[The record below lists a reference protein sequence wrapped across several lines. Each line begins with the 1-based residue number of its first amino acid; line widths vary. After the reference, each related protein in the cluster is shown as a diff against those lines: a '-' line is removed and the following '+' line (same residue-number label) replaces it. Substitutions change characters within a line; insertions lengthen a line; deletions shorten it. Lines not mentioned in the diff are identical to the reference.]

1 MTKKTSVLA
10 PGLVQERSPVTEQ
23 QLIDAGVDL
32 AKDFPGS
39 SVDDF
44 RQYPVL
50 AEGGWYIVIKHQ
62 RTLQT
67 VSRVPWRLLGPIS
80 LLSENL
86 MLD

>member
-1 MTKKTSVLA
+1 MTKKTSTLA
-10 PGLVQERSPVTEQ
+10 PGLVQERSPVTAQ
-23 QLIDAGVDL
+23 QLLDAGVDL
-32 AKDFPGS
+32 AKDFPDS
-39 SVDDF
+39 TLDDF

-86 MLD
+86 LLD

>member
-1 MTKKTSVLA
+1 MTKKTATLA

-39 SVDDF
+39 TLDDF

-80 LLSENL
+80 LLSEEL
-86 MLD
+86 VFD

>member
-1 MTKKTSVLA
+1 MTKKTATLA
-10 PGLVQERSPVTEQ
+10 PGLVQERSPVTAQ

-39 SVDDF
+39 TIDDF

-67 VSRVPWRLLGPIS
+67 VSRVPWRLLGPIT
-80 LLSENL
+80 LLSEEL
-86 MLD
+86 VLD